1 MSELR
6 LGLLALTAFIPLTA
20 NADVSA
26 GDLPAG
32 TIWYM
37 HADLDAMRTSEAGSK
52 VYEWF
57 EGEVVVEVKD
67 EVGIDID
74 KEVDSFTAFA
84 NNDDGT
90 VIIVDGQLTKET
102 QDKLLALAA
111 KQGPVDPR
119 EYKGQTYYFFGNE
132 DDIDDNRDNPFED
145 LEDAVFVSFAVKG
158 KALITGT
165 AEQMQGLLD
174 NKGEV
179 SGSGSHDGALLVLSA
194 NKSFVQAGMQTEGLM
209 DDDDGDDWE
218 SNIVRNTEQAALLM
232 ADESGQIAIEAQL
245 VSTDPKMAEA
255 IGGIVNGLI
264 ALQAFN
270 SELGPEIQSL
280 IRNTKIDVA
289 GKILSI
295 NMVIDPDLVTTVL
308 SD

>member
-1 MSELR
+1 MSEFR
-6 LGLLALTAFIPLTA
+6 LGLLALTAFIPLSA
-20 NADVSA
+20 NADVAA
-26 GDLPAG
+26 GDLPDG
-32 TIWYM
+32 TVWYL

-52 VYEWF
+52 VYKWF
-57 EGEVVVEVKD
+57 EGEVVVEVKE

-90 VIIVDGQLTKET
+90 VIIVDGPMTRET

-119 EYKGQTYYFFGNE
+119 EYKGQTYYFFGDE
-132 DDIDDNRDNPFED
+132 DEIDGKQDNPFED

-158 KALITGT
+158 KALVAGT
-165 AEQMQGLLD
+165 ARQMQALLD

-179 SGSGSHDGALLVLSA
+179 FGSGSHDGALLVLSA
-194 NKSFVQAGMQTEGLM
+194 NKSFVQAGMQTDGLTN
-209 DDDDGDDWE
+209 DDDDDDWE
-218 SNIVRNTEQAALLM
+218 SNILRNTEQAALLM
-232 ADESGQIAIEAQL
+232 ADESGQIAVEAQL
-245 VSTDPKMAEA
+245 VSTDPKMAAA

-280 IRNTKIDVA
+280 IRNTKVSVMDN
-289 GKILSI
+289 ILSI
-295 NMVIDPDLVTTVL
+295 STVIDPDLVVTVL
-308 SD
+308 ND

>member
-26 GDLPAG
+26 GDLPDG

-52 VYEWF
+52 VYKWF
-57 EGEVVVEVKD
+57 EDEVVVEVKE

-102 QDKLLALAA
+102 QDKLLVLAA

-119 EYKGQTYYFFGNE
+119 EYKGQTYYFFGDE

-158 KALITGT
+158 KALIAGT

-174 NKGEV
+174 KKGEI

-194 NKSFVQAGMQTEGLM
+194 NKSFVQAGMQTDGLT
-209 DDDDGDDWE
+209 DDHDGDDWE

-232 ADESGQIAIEAQL
+232 ADESGQIAVEAQL

-280 IRNTKIDVA
+280 IRNTKVGVM

-295 NMVIDPDLVTTVL
+295 STVIDPDLVVTVL

>member
-26 GDLPAG
+26 GDLPDG

-57 EGEVVVEVKD
+57 EGEVVVEVRD

-132 DDIDDNRDNPFED
+132 DDIDDN
-145 LEDAVFVSFAVKG
+145 
-158 KALITGT
+158 
-165 AEQMQGLLD
+165 
-174 NKGEV
+174 
-179 SGSGSHDGALLVLSA
+179 
-194 NKSFVQAGMQTEGLM
+194 
-209 DDDDGDDWE
+209 
-218 SNIVRNTEQAALLM
+218 
-232 ADESGQIAIEAQL
+232 
-245 VSTDPKMAEA
+245 
-255 IGGIVNGLI
+255 
-264 ALQAFN
+264 
-270 SELGPEIQSL
+270 
-280 IRNTKIDVA
+280 
-289 GKILSI
+289 
-295 NMVIDPDLVTTVL
+295 
-308 SD
+308 